1 MSKDESSNGNPGGLL
16 SKVVKFVRNPTTNW
30 SDLDQED
37 SGRDSGYSKAALK
50 EMIERKRR
58 NDFVRKREF
67 DMLRKLRRREALGVQ
82 NPTARPSFFQI
93 STSSS
98 KPDDRAMTLKKID
111 EIEEQMSMQW
121 WKTKHGDV
129 AERTS
134 NFPQSEPSSTGDA
147 AAATSPT
154 PLGEDPGQPMTRALA
169 PETRPPMRGDADMR
183 TSFPMTEPAPMALLQ
198 QGMKGAQA
206 PTPSP
211 ANLDLMASGF
221 FGSEMFNVEV
231 DDDAH
236 DPELEEAAIRF
247 ANGDDA
253 GAEAGLLEAI
263 VVGGPRA
270 LHQETWLALFDLYRA
285 TGQREPFETQAERF
299 TENFG
304 RSAPSWFSIPDMVN
318 RAAPK
323 AAPAP
328 AATNENIHW
337 ICPPAL
343 TLEGLSALVNVLKQT
358 APPWNID
365 WRALSSIQEDAVEP
379 LYRQLSILA
388 DQPMQLGFLGA
399 NHLDSVLGDATQ
411 SGDRTVSQ
419 AWWLLRMAVLR
430 ILRKPDDFELV
441 ALNYCVTYEV
451 SPPAWEPPKCGFAML
466 GGEGGTDAGAAIV
479 GDAHESQYST
489 VSQSLLGS
497 EFPSTSAD
505 ESTFSALTVEL
516 SGQILGDATAAIE
529 LLNTKFG
536 EAEEMVI
543 SCAGLIRV
551 DFSAAGT
558 LLNWVSTR
566 HAHGKRVHF
575 TEAHRLVASF
585 LGVIGISELAQVTS
599 RRD

>member
-231 DDDAH
+231 DDDA
-236 DPELEEAAIRF
+236 LGLVAA
-247 ANGDDA
+247 
-253 GAEAGLLEAI
+253 
-263 VVGGPRA
+263 RA
-270 LHQETWLALFDLYRA
+270 LGPA
-285 TGQREPFETQAERF
+285 
-299 TENFG
+299 
-304 RSAPSWFSIPDMVN
+304 
-318 RAAPK
+318 K
-323 AAPAP
+323 ARML
-328 AATNENIHW
+328 
-337 ICPPAL
+337 L
-343 TLEGLSALVNVLKQT
+343 TV
-358 APPWNID
+358 
-365 WRALSSIQEDAVEP
+365 
-379 LYRQLSILA
+379 
-388 DQPMQLGFLGA
+388 FLGIA
-399 NHLDSVLGDATQ
+399 GSYA
-411 SGDRTVSQ
+411 
-419 AWWLLRMAVLR
+419 LRA
-430 ILRKPDDFELV
+430 
-441 ALNYCVTYEV
+441 
-451 SPPAWEPPKCGFAML
+451 
-466 GGEGGTDAGAAIV
+466 
-479 GDAHESQYST
+479 
-489 VSQSLLGS
+489 
-497 EFPSTSAD
+497 
-505 ESTFSALTVEL
+505 
-516 SGQILGDATAAIE
+516 
-529 LLNTKFG
+529 
-536 EAEEMVI
+536 
-543 SCAGLIRV
+543 
-551 DFSAAGT
+551 
-558 LLNWVSTR
+558 
-566 HAHGKRVHF
+566 
-575 TEAHRLVASF
+575 
-585 LGVIGISELAQVTS
+585 
-599 RRD
+599 